1 MPTLIATLAILAFSI
16 TFFIANIDKGIKIR
30 SWILKLLC
38 VVAPIIVIF
47 AGNFALDWYCSD
59 YFYARTGIEDSK
71 GLPKSG
77 WILMGISETDG
88 VNGLGSYTGLTD
100 FYFAENNYDTDKTD
114 EAIRERISKTC
125 KEYLSGE
132 RSLGFFVEKEIIQWT
147 DPWFAS
153 LTMTFYPQLVDEG
166 VISDAWKNITSD
178 KLLSLFERIYSVVLQ
193 AIFFLA
199 VVGGIVLWFG
209 LRSDGYKR
217 VYWALPAFY
226 IIGGFVFQLFWE
238 SKSRYCMP
246 YFFMIIPFAAYGCHS
261 IIRGIL
267 NGSRHN

>member
-1 MPTLIATLAILAFSI
+1 
-16 TFFIANIDKGIKIR
+16 
-30 SWILKLLC
+30 
-38 VVAPIIVIF
+38 
-47 AGNFALDWYCSD
+47 
-59 YFYARTGIEDSK
+59 
-71 GLPKSG
+71 
-77 WILMGISETDG
+77 
-88 VNGLGSYTGLTD
+88 
-100 FYFAENNYDTDKTD
+100 
-114 EAIRERISKTC
+114 
-125 KEYLSGE
+125 
-132 RSLGFFVEKEIIQWT
+132 
-147 DPWFAS
+147 
-153 LTMTFYPQLVDEG
+153 MTFYPQLVDEG

-209 LRSDGYKR
+209 LRNDGYKR